1 MRKEDVISK
10 TPQATLLGVW
20 VALFA
25 ALATAPYA
33 RGQIWSLSREQLI
46 HYTAQNPFDRF
57 PDGRPKVPDALLEKM
72 KEMSAEEI
80 TIARHGFTQQFVDGM
95 QILSPGKN
103 MVGRAMTL
111 QLMPLRPDV
120 GDVIQA
126 DRTQKGLGRLSHQTA
141 LDMLQ
146 SGDVFV
152 CDAFGN
158 LDAGGIVGDNL
169 AHFIWTTTHAGFV
182 IDGAIRDLNGISE
195 FGMGGYFRG
204 AVPPAIRN
212 IMVTGINIP
221 VRIGHTT
228 VMPGDVVFGDREG
241 VFIIPPQYVQE
252 LVDEAE
258 ITHVHDEWTK
268 KKFAEGGGGKY
279 KSTDIYGRPHD
290 PALIK
295 EYEDY
300 LKSKVGAEK
309 YAAYQKRMQQQPQ
322 GGRGGRG
329 GGRGQQQ

>member
-1 MRKEDVISK
+1 MLEGKASAKRSV
-10 TPQATLLGVW
+10 TAAAGLCAAFL
-20 VALFA
+20 VALTVTPDA
-25 ALATAPYA
+25 QA
-33 RGQIWSLSREQLI
+33 QIWSLSREQMI
-46 HYTAQNPFDRF
+46 HYTAKNPFDRF
-57 PDGRPKVPDALLEKM
+57 PDGRPKVPDALLEKFR
-72 KEMSAEEI
+72 EMSAEEI
-80 TIARHGFTQQFVDGM
+80 TIARHGFTQQFVSGL
-95 QILSPGKN
+95 QVLSPGKN

-120 GDVIQA
+120 SDVIQK
-126 DRTQKGLGRLSHQTA
+126 DREAKGLGRVSHQSA

-146 SGDVFV
+146 RGDVFV

-169 AHFIWTTTHAGFV
+169 ANFIWTTTRAGFV
-182 IDGAIRDLNGISE
+182 IDGAIRDLNGIAE

-212 IMVTGINIP
+212 VMVTGINIP
-221 VRIGHTT
+221 VRIGNTT
-228 VMPGDVVFGDREG
+228 VMPGDVVLGDREG
-241 VFIIPPQYVQE
+241 VFFIPPEFVQE

-268 KKFAEGGGGKY
+268 KKFAENGGGKY
-279 KSTDIYGRPHD
+279 KSSDIYGRPKD

-295 EYEDY
+295 EYEEY
-300 LKSKVGAEK
+300 LKSKVGPEK
-309 YAAYQKRMQQQPQ
+309 YAAYQKRMRATQQQ
-322 GGRGGRG
+322 GSR